1 MQHHE
6 LKLDGYKANLTVEG
20 HRLDSLRVPSMP
32 WHPCTNFCFFLLN
45 INYRE
50 IKSTQLNL
58 HPTLTTCLSWCF
70 ILTRCCVPNWGAK
83 ILTRAISNVVAGRRF
98 PTPDLEGKIWQRDS
112 LLCATFDAYLFVRW
126 NDQ

>member
-20 HRLDSLRVPSMP
+20 HRLDSLRVPSVP

-50 IKSTQLNL
+50 IKSTQLTSYLNYL
-58 HPTLTTCLSWCF
+58 LIVVFHFDPMLCSKLGSENSDAGHIKRCRGPQVPHP
-70 ILTRCCVPNWGAK
+70 
-83 ILTRAISNVVAGRRF
+83 
-98 PTPDLEGKIWQRDS
+98 
-112 LLCATFDAYLFVRW
+112 
-126 NDQ
+126 